1 VGQYTSGDAH
11 GAGDQLRRI
20 CPIVF
25 LFTLPSFPT
34 RGNARGNKDAKA
46 SPRHLMGPWGFVL
59 LAYGIVWGAILFYS
73 ISLRRRYRRAEEEL
87 ARLRELEAAQTH
99 AQK

>member
-1 VGQYTSGDAH
+1 
-11 GAGDQLRRI
+11 
-20 CPIVF
+20 
-25 LFTLPSFPT
+25 
-34 RGNARGNKDAKA
+34 
-46 SPRHLMGPWGFVL
+46 MGPWGFVL

-87 ARLRELEAAQTH
+87 ARLRELEASQTH